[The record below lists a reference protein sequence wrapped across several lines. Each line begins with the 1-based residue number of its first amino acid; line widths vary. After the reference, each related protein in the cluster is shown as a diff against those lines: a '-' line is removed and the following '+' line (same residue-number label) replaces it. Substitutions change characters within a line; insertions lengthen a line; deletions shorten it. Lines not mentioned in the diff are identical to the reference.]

1 LTGLGAAIVAVIVG
15 PRAKT
20 EVFETYYTKEDG
32 LWLGESSR
40 RRYGGW
46 VAQAEEQI
54 ADQSDGYV
62 QVAGWAPGADGQD
75 HWIDLRGIVSRDGL
89 TEIVSECG
97 LASRF
102 VDTIEAG
109 SRLFKRQSTGRRCVF
124 CQGVVYPGPEAIWM
138 PKSQLEIGDT
148 LIVDGWRTDDDGQT
162 WRLIEIS

>member
-1 LTGLGAAIVAVIVG
+1 MAVIVG
-15 PRAKT
+15 PTVAGTVAAET
-20 EVFETYYTKEDG
+20 EPIELEMIPANQTTNWGYVPED
-32 LWLGESSR
+32 W
-40 RRYGGW
+40 
-46 VAQAEEQI
+46 AEAI
-54 ADQSDGYV
+54 STDQSDGYV